1 MRSPAFD
8 ALERILRE
16 RHLVLDG
23 AMGTMIQG
31 YALSEKD
38 FRGAA
43 YANHT
48 RELRGCNDLLVVT
61 RPDVI
66 KAIHRDFLLAGADM
80 IETNSF
86 NANSISMLDYG
97 LENDCRAINLAAA
110 KVARE
115 AADEVARETGKR
127 RFVAGAIGPTNRT
140 ASMSP
145 DVNNP
150 AFRAVSFDELERAYH
165 EQASALMDGGVDV
178 LLPETIFDTL
188 NAKAALAAIE
198 RLFAERKTR
207 LPVLVSVTI
216 TDASGRTLS
225 GQTLE
230 AFFTSVARYNP
241 FSIGLNCALGP
252 KAMRPY
258 VEELSRL
265 NPGYTSCY
273 PNAGLPNAFGEYDE
287 GPQDI
292 AADLG
297 SFAREGWLNIV
308 GGCCGTTP
316 AHIAAI
322 ARELEALPP
331 RRVPSAQADAM
342 TRYSGLE
349 ALVLRPESN
358 FTIVGERTNV
368 TGSRR
373 FARLVL
379 AGDFEAALDVARQQA
394 SGGANVLDV
403 NMDEGMLDAVQ
414 AMTTF
419 LNMVASEP
427 DVARLPIMIDSSD
440 FKVLEAGL
448 KCVQGKCIVNSISLK
463 DGEAT
468 FIERARV
475 IQRYGAA
482 MVVMAFDEEGQA
494 ADFDRRLN
502 ILGRAYHILTEK
514 VGVAP
519 QDIIFDPNVLTIA
532 TGMEEHARYGLD
544 FIEATRELKKRFP
557 LAKVSGGISNLSFAF
572 RGNEH
577 VRQAMNAVFLFHAI
591 KAGLDMGI
599 VNAGHLMVYDEVPA
613 KLRDL
618 LEDVIFAR
626 RAEAT
631 EELIA
636 YAQSHTGETAKTE
649 ADLSWRNQPVEER
662 LKHALVAGIVDYID
676 ADTEEARVKYE
687 RPLKVIEGPLMAGM
701 DVVGDLFGAGK
712 MFLPQV
718 VKSARVMK
726 KSVAYL
732 QPYMEA
738 EKQATGATSQ
748 GKIVLATVKGDVHD
762 IGKNI
767 VGVVLGCNGYE
778 IVDLGVMVPAEK
790 ILDTAAAEKADVL
803 GLSGLITPSLDEMVH
818 VAKEMQR
825 RGMTIPLLIG
835 GATTSNKHTAVKI
848 APQYEGLTVHV
859 RDASRAVTVVG
870 NVKNNLAAYTPGVR
884 DEQKSLRD
892 AHRASQGGD
901 VVSYANAV
909 ERREQ
914 LRFDATTVAKPG
926 FLGVRALER
935 VPLADIVPYIDWT
948 PFFHAWELKGI
959 YPQILNKPDVGPTAR
974 ELFANAEKLLT
985 RIVDEELFTAKAVYG
1000 FFPAARDGDD
1010 IVLYTDETRTKERMR
1025 WHTLRQQRLRTA
1037 DEKSLALAD
1046 FVAPTGSVPDYVGAF
1061 AVTAGHGVD
1070 ALVRK
1075 FEADHDDYNAIMAKA
1090 LADRLAEALAEML
1103 HERARRE
1110 CAIVES
1116 LSKQDLIEER
1126 YRGIR
1131 PAPGYPACPDHT
1143 EKLLLWQLMDVE
1155 RAIGLSLT
1163 ESMAMWP
1170 SAAVSGMYFSHPE
1183 ARYFGVGRIGADQ
1196 VSDYARRKG
1205 MTKAEAERWL
1215 SPVLAYEP

>member
-1 MRSPAFD
+1 MRTETFE
-8 ALERILRE
+8 ALERILSE

-23 AMGTMIQG
+23 AMGTMIQT
-31 YALSEKD
+31 YALAEKD
-38 FRGAA
+38 FRGEA
-43 YANHT
+43 YANHP
-48 RELRGCNDLLVVT
+48 RELRGCNDLLAVT
-61 RPDVI
+61 KPEVI
-66 KAIHRDFLLAGADM
+66 KAIHRAFLLAGADM
-80 IETNSF
+80 IETNTF
-86 NANSISMLDYG
+86 NSTSVAMADYG
-97 LENDCRAINLAAA
+97 LENDCYAINLAAA
-110 KVARE
+110 KLARE
-115 AADEVARETGKR
+115 AADEVTRETGVR

-150 AFRAVSFDELERAYH
+150 AFRAVSFDELERAYY
-165 EQASALMDGGVDV
+165 EQAGALMDGGVDV

-188 NAKAALAAIE
+188 NSKAALAAIE
-198 RLFAERKTR
+198 RLFTERQTR
-207 LPVLVSVTI
+207 IPVLVSVTI

-230 AFFTSVARYNP
+230 AFFTSIARYEP

-265 NPGYTSCY
+265 TPSYTSCY

-287 GPQDI
+287 GPKDI
-292 AADLG
+292 ARELG
-297 SFAREGWLNIV
+297 AFAKEGWLNIV

-316 AHIAAI
+316 EHIAEI
-322 ARELEALPP
+322 AKSVGELPP
-331 RRVPSAQADAM
+331 RKRPGAGDAL

-349 ALVLRPESN
+349 PLVLRPDSN
-358 FTIVGERTNV
+358 FTIIGERTNV

-379 AGDFEAALDVARQQA
+379 AGDYEAALDVARQQA
-394 SGGANVLDV
+394 TGGANILDV
-403 NMDEGMLDAVQ
+403 NMDEGLLDAVQ

-419 LNMVASEP
+419 LNLVASEP
-427 DVARLPIMIDSSD
+427 EIARLPIMIDSSD

-468 FIERARV
+468 FVERART
-475 IQRYGAA
+475 IARYGAS

-494 ADFDRRLN
+494 ADFDRRIA
-502 ILGRAYHILTEK
+502 ILSRAYAILTEK

-532 TGMEEHARYGLD
+532 TGMEEHARYGID

-577 VRQAMNAVFLFHAI
+577 VRQAMNAVFLYHAI

-599 VNAGHLMVYDEVPA
+599 VNAGHLMVYDDVPEALRKLIEEV
-613 KLRDL
+613 
-618 LEDVIFAR
+618 VFATR
-626 RAEAT
+626 PEAT

-649 ADLSWRNQPVEER
+649 ADLSWRNASVEDR
-662 LKHALVAGIVDYID
+662 LKHALIAGIVDFID
-676 ADTEEARVKYE
+676 ADTAEALAKYE
-687 RPLKVIEGPLMAGM
+687 RGLKVIEGPLMAGM
-701 DVVGDLFGAGK
+701 NVVGDLFGAGK

-732 QPYMEA
+732 QPFMEA
-738 EKQATGATSQ
+738 EKAASGATSQ

-778 IVDLGVMVPAEK
+778 VVDLGVMVPAEK
-790 ILDTAAAEKADVL
+790 ILDTVVQTKADVL

-818 VAKEMQR
+818 VAREMQR
-825 RGMTIPLLIG
+825 RGMTVPLLIG
-835 GATTSNKHTAVKI
+835 GATTSNKHTSVKI

-859 RDASRAVTVVG
+859 RDASRAVGVVG
-870 NVKNNLAAYTPGVR
+870 NVKNNLAAFTPTVR
-884 DEQKSLRD
+884 EEQRSLRD
-892 AHRASQGGD
+892 AHRASHGGD
-901 VVSYANAV
+901 IVAYDAAV
-909 ERREQ
+909 ARREQ
-914 LRFDATTVAKPG
+914 VTFDATTVVVPS
-926 FLGVRALER
+926 FLGVRVLAD
-935 VPLADIVPYIDWT
+935 VPLVDIVPYIDWT

-959 YPQILNKPDVGPTAR
+959 YPQILNKADVGPAAR
-974 ELFANAEKLLT
+974 ELFANAEKLLA
-985 RIVDEELFTAKAVYG
+985 RIVADRLFTARAVYG

-1010 IVLYTDETRTKERMR
+1010 IVIYTDASRAEERMR

-1037 DEKSLALAD
+1037 EERSLALAD
-1046 FVAPTGSVPDYVGAF
+1046 FVAPVGGVSDYVGAF

-1070 ALVRK
+1070 DLVRQ
-1075 FEADHDDYNAIMAKA
+1075 FEKDHDDYNAIMTKA
-1090 LADRLAEALAEML
+1090 LADRLAEALAEKL
-1103 HERARRE
+1103 HEHARRD
-1110 CAIVES
+1110 CGITES
-1116 LSKQDLIEER
+1116 LSKQELIDER

-1143 EKLLLWQLMDVE
+1143 EKKLLWELMDVE
-1155 RAIGLSLT
+1155 KAIDLKLT

-1170 SAAVSGMYFSHPE
+1170 SAAVSGMYFNHPD

-1196 VSDYARRKG
+1196 VTSYAQRKG
-1205 MTKAEAERWL
+1205 LTKAEAERWL